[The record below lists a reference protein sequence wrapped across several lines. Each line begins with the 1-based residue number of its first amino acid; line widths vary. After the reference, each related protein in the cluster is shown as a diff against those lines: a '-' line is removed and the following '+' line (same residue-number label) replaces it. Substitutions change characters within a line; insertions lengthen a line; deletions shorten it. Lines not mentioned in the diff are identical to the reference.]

1 MGSRIVTNRIDA
13 SIEFSFQGKSYSP
26 TATIDLDI
34 MMEKSGTLP
43 DLHRTLAIQHN
54 IDTYSY
60 LYEAMESYDIHYS
73 NPTGLADQCIQ
84 NGQFDLACFEQL
96 WREDRETRALA
107 NIAQNQ
113 LGINELAAEP
123 KIKQAL
129 LEAYRLGKT
138 AGSQSTPLSGE

>member
-13 SIEFSFQGKSYSP
+13 SIEFSFQGKGYSP

-34 MMEKSGTLP
+34 IMAKSGSLP
-43 DLHRTLAIQHN
+43 DLHRTLALQHK

-73 NPTGLADQCIQ
+73 NPTGLAKQCLH
-84 NGQFDLACFEQL
+84 NGMFDLATFEQL
-96 WREDRETRALA
+96 WHEDRETRALA

-138 AGSQSTPLSGE
+138 A

>member
-1 MGSRIVTNRIDA
+1 MTNRIDA
-13 SIEFSFQGKSYSP
+13 SIEFSFQGKGYSP

-34 MMEKSGTLP
+34 IMAKSGSLP
-43 DLHRTLAIQHN
+43 DLHRTLALQHK

-73 NPTGLADQCIQ
+73 NPTGLAEQCLH
-84 NGQFDLACFEQL
+84 NGQFDLAAFEQL
-96 WREDRETRALA
+96 WREEHETRALA
-107 NIAQNQ
+107 DIAQNH
-113 LGINELAAEP
+113 LGITDLAAEP

-138 AGSQSTPLSGE
+138 SDSQATPLSGE